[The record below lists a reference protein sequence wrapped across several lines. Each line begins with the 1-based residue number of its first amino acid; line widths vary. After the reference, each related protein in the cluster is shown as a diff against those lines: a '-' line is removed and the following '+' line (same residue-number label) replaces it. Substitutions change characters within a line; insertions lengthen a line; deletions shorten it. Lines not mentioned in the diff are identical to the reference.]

1 MINQLLRI
9 KTFRE
14 RKAETEMLKSKVLLA
29 KAQADETEA
38 ERELNDYIIQADQEE
53 RRLYQGLCSR
63 VVRLREITQ
72 VQEEVICL
80 KLGEQVRQES
90 LVLAQKTHQQALQ
103 VFDTAWDGY
112 RKASSARQKFD
123 ELLRIETLREGIEF
137 ERKEESELE
146 ELAGQIRDRAEQEE
160 VDHA

>member
-14 RKAETEMLKSKVLLA
+14 RKAETEMLKSKMLLA

-38 ERELNDYIIQADQEE
+38 ERELNDYIILANQEE
-53 RRLYQGLCSR
+53 R
-63 VVRLREITQ
+63 RLREITQ

-90 LVLAQKTHQQALQ
+90 LVSAQKMHQQALQ

-123 ELLRIETLREGIEF
+123 ELLRIETLREGIES

-146 ELAGQIRDRAEQEE
+146 ELAGQIRDRADQEE